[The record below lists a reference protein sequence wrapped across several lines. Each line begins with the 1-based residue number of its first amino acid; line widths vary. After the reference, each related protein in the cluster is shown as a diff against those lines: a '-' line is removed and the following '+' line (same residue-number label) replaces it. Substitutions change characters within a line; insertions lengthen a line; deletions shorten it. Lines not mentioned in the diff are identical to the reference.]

1 MQLKTKNLK
10 FITRSLKLAVL
21 GLFLVNSANAQELI
35 ITDSTAIQ
43 PQEQQLAMVS
53 SANENPNRMKV
64 DGVAAVIG
72 DFVVLDSD
80 VDKMY
85 IEMESQ
91 GASLDGVTNCNL
103 AGRLMEEK
111 LYAHH
116 AIQDSLVVSEGQIQ
130 GQIDQQLAY
139 MTQQLGSMDRVVEF
153 YKKEDESELRTE
165 LATILRERQ
174 LASMMQETIVNAVEI
189 TPEEVREFF
198 VSIPEDERPMFGDE
212 VQIAQIVVKPEV
224 PQEERQELI
233 DRLNEYRADVVENGA
248 SFSTKAVL
256 YSQDPGTRSSGGKIT
271 LGRKDPYVRE
281 FKEAAFSLQEGEV
294 SRPFETQFGFH
305 ILQVEAIRG
314 QQVDVRHILL
324 IPDVTEKTKQEAF
337 DKIQKIRQRLV
348 DNELEFAEAAREF
361 SDEEETSPNGGQ
373 LINPTTGDR
382 GFELTNL
389 DPGLYSDVVNL
400 QEGDVSN
407 VLVDADDTGRPFYK
421 LITVTQRTKEHI
433 AEFALDYDKIMN
445 LALQEKQLR
454 AIEKWQQEKIQETY
468 VKINGK
474 YRDCTYT
481 SNWLKN

>member
-1 MQLKTKNLK
+1 MQLKIKNLK
-10 FITRSLKLAVL
+10 FITRSLKLALL
-21 GLFLVNSANAQELI
+21 GFFFVNSASAQELI

-43 PQEQQLAMVS
+43 PEEQLAMLTPVE
-53 SANENPNRMKV
+53 ENPNRTKI

-80 VDKMY
+80 IDKMY

-91 GASLDGVTNCNL
+91 GASLQGVTNCNL

-116 AIQDSLVVSEGQIQ
+116 AIQDSLLVSEGQIN

-139 MTQQLGSMDRVVEF
+139 MTQQLGSLDRVVEF
-153 YKKEDESELRTE
+153 YKKEDAAELRAE
-165 LATILRERQ
+165 LFTILRERQ
-174 LASMMQETIVNAVEI
+174 LAAMMQESIVEGVEI

-198 VSIPEDERPMFGDE
+198 VNIPEDERPMFGDE

-224 PQEERQELI
+224 PEEERQKLI
-233 DRLNEYRADVVENGA
+233 DRLNEYRDDVVDNGA

-256 YSQDPGTRSSGGKIT
+256 YSQDPGSRSSGGKIT
-271 LGRKDPYVRE
+271 LSRKDPFVRE

-294 SRPFETQFGFH
+294 SKPFETEFGFH

-324 IPDVTEKTKQEAF
+324 IPDVTEATKQEAF
-337 DKIQKIRQRLV
+337 DKIQKIRERLV
-348 DNELEFAEAAREF
+348 DGELEFAEAAREF
-361 SDEEETSPNGGQ
+361 SDEEETRGNGGQ
-373 LINPTTGDR
+373 LINPMTGDR
-382 GFELTNL
+382 GFELTKI
-389 DPGLYSDVVNL
+389 DPELYTQVVNL
-400 QEGDVSN
+400 EEGEISR
-407 VLVDADDTGRPFYK
+407 VLADADNTGRPFYK
-421 LITVTQRTKEHI
+421 LITVTQRTDEHI
-433 AEFALDYDKIMN
+433 ADFALDYDKIMN
-445 LALQEKQLR
+445 LALQEKQLK

-468 VKINGK
+468 VKINGQ